1 MTFCRSLLVLLACA
15 AAASADD
22 SIDDCVDLTPWSNV
36 GSGPLTVE
44 TSLRYAAQVTAE
56 EASQALPV
64 QGEVTLAYTQQE
76 IASGPLGTPRVVRRV
91 DRITGA
97 ELRPEARLLVAEA
110 NIEGA
115 KVVAAQ
121 GPLTRAE
128 LDVLQS
134 AADPIDIDALLPG
147 GEVRDGG
154 TWNIE
159 PAMVGRLMRITPGD
173 VCEVV
178 GIVSDITPTHARL
191 RLAGAI
197 EGSIDGAKVAIDLRG
212 VALFDRGAGRL
223 TKLNLAWKE
232 KRELGPATPAMEAS
246 AKLNVA
252 IEAATEESPL
262 DADLIESVAK
272 KALDDR
278 LLVRVAAGGWT
289 LLAER
294 DWFVVAGDRRTTTLR
309 RIEGDKIAAVTT
321 IVADSPRKVSLP
333 EFEGE
338 VRHALGKDLSQIV
351 KSQLTPDDG
360 GVERLAVAS
369 IGKVDE
375 QPVAWRHHHLA
386 AAGAAL
392 SATTTLR
399 VDDAGSAD
407 DTAVR
412 RLIES
417 VRPLT
422 AQSETAAAS
431 AAAVR
436 R

>member
-1 MTFCRSLLVLLACA
+1 MTNYRCLFVLLACVSV
-15 AAASADD
+15 ASADD
-22 SIDDCVDLTPWSNV
+22 SFDDAVDLTPWSNV
-36 GSGPLTVE
+36 GSGPVTVE
-44 TSLRYAAQVTAE
+44 TSLRYAAEVTAE
-56 EASQALPV
+56 ESSQSLPV
-64 QGEVTLAYTQQE
+64 QGEVTLVYTQQDF
-76 IASGPLGTPRVVRRV
+76 SRGVLGTPRVLRRI
-91 DRITGA
+91 DRVTGA
-97 ELRPEARLLVAEA
+97 ELRPEARLLVAETDA
-110 NIEGA
+110 GGA
-115 KVVAAQ
+115 KVVAAN

-128 LDVLQS
+128 LDIVQA
-134 AADPIDIDALLPG
+134 AADPLDIDTLLPG

-154 TWNIE
+154 TWNID
-159 PAMVGRLMRITPGD
+159 PAMVGRLMHVTPGD

-178 GIVSDITPTHARL
+178 GVVSDITPTHARL

-197 EGSIDGAKVAIDLRG
+197 EGTIDGAKVAIDLRG
-212 VALFDRGAGRL
+212 VALFDRSAGRL

-232 KRELGPATPAMEAS
+232 KRELGPATPAMEAN

-262 DADLIESVAK
+262 DADLIASVAK
-272 KALDDR
+272 KPLDDR

-289 LLAER
+289 LLADR
-294 DWFVVAGDRRTTTLR
+294 DWFVVAGDRRSTTLR
-309 RIEGDKIAAVTT
+309 RIDGDKIAAVTT

-369 IGKVDE
+369 IGKVDQ

-399 VDDAGSAD
+399 VDDAGGTD

-422 AQSETAAAS
+422 AQSETAAAE

>member
-1 MTFCRSLLVLLACA
+1 
-15 AAASADD
+15 
-22 SIDDCVDLTPWSNV
+22 
-36 GSGPLTVE
+36 
-44 TSLRYAAQVTAE
+44 
-56 EASQALPV
+56 
-64 QGEVTLAYTQQE
+64 
-76 IASGPLGTPRVVRRV
+76 
-91 DRITGA
+91 
-97 ELRPEARLLVAEA
+97 VAEA
-110 NIEGA
+110 GAEGA
-115 KVVAAQ
+115 KIVAAQ

-128 LDVLQS
+128 LDVVQS

-154 TWNIE
+154 TWKVD
-159 PAMVGRLMRITPGD
+159 PAMVGRLMRIAPSD

-178 GIVSDITPTHARL
+178 GVVSDITPTHARL
-191 RLAGAI
+191 RYAGTI
-197 EGSIDGAKVAIDLRG
+197 EGLAEGAKVAIDLRG
-212 VALFDRGAGRL
+212 VALFDRSAGRL

-232 KRELGPATPAMEAS
+232 KRELGPATPALEAN

-252 IEAATEESPL
+252 IEDAEDESPF

-272 KALDDR
+272 QPLDDR

-294 DWFVVAGDRRTTTLR
+294 DWFVVAEDRRTTTLR
-309 RIEGDKIAAVTT
+309 RIDGDKIAAVTT
-321 IVADSPRKVSLP
+321 IVADSPRKLSLP
-333 EFEGE
+333 EFESE
-338 VRHALGKDLSQIV
+338 VRHALGSDLSQIV

-360 GVERLAVAS
+360 GVERLSVAS
-369 IGKVDE
+369 IGKVE
-375 QPVAWRHHHLA
+375 QQPVAWRHHHLA

-399 VDDAGSAD
+399 VDEAGSTD
-407 DTAVR
+407 DAPVR

-422 AQSETAAAS
+422 AQSETAAVEAT
-431 AAAVR
+431 AVR